1 MGDNALRRQGVSRT
15 SYTVFWVQS
24 KMKMG
29 GAHFQKNREK
39 VLLKILTY
47 KTFFSSTIFL
57 TTCHG
62 IFYLLFN
69 VVLSK
74 GKIKI

>member
-47 KTFFSSTIFL
+47 KTFFFL
-57 TTCHG
+57 QPFFLQLAMVFFIC
-62 IFYLLFN
+62 YLM
-69 VVLSK
+69 
-74 GKIKI
+74 